1 MALFNK
7 KALENYLKTGE
18 YTLQATEDVRH
29 DEEKTSVKIERYL
42 ALDASPIDPEFEEK
56 HPRGNSGNKGQF
68 RKSEKTLAKLDE
80 ADAAVGSA
88 PVPKLDKSKLSNY
101 VKRGDGELGRFS
113 VPGAEEGTKGW
124 ITGYSKDGSDGQY
137 HLNLSKVWNPKEG
150 FDGTEFGRE
159 MLVHAANNFCDKME
173 DAGVKVDR
181 RQIVADFSSSNETYN
196 IGELISR
203 VGRGNFEKA
212 MRKLGYD
219 GFVALSD
226 DGIVTAFDPAAV
238 VRAK

>member
-18 YTLQATEDVRH
+18 YTLPATEDVRH
-29 DEEKTSVKIERYL
+29 DEDKTSVKIERYL
-42 ALDASPIDPEFEEK
+42 ALDADADIGAADFNPPTNPDFETK

-88 PVPKLDKSKLSNY
+88 PAPKLDKSKLSNY

-124 ITGYSKDGSDGQY
+124 ITGYS
-137 HLNLSKVWNPKEG
+137 
-150 FDGTEFGRE
+150 
-159 MLVHAANNFCDKME
+159 
-173 DAGVKVDR
+173 
-181 RQIVADFSSSNETYN
+181 
-196 IGELISR
+196 
-203 VGRGNFEKA
+203 
-212 MRKLGYD
+212 
-219 GFVALSD
+219 
-226 DGIVTAFDPAAV
+226 
-238 VRAK
+238 